1 MEWRWAPR
9 RPLTCRHR
17 QRVGVAIVRCT
28 CLVVGCCA
36 YLSLSLMYY
45 WHAIRPVGLLV
56 ILFKF
61 EAKEAE
67 RTEK

>member
-1 MEWRWAPR
+1 MGVGHLEDLDLQTQTARG
-9 RPLTCRHR
+9 CRHCE
-17 QRVGVAIVRCT
+17 VHMPSGWLLCI
-28 CLVVGCCA
+28 
-36 YLSLSLMYY
+36 SHSLMYY